1 MMRRKGVI
9 INGNVIIAIDELLK
23 RLLANNPNTNLS
35 LLESLALEQ
44 FKSAVIIANYDDMF
58 VNAILE
64 CIEEDKQIERTE
76 NGDV

>member
-44 FKSAVIIANYDDMF
+44 FKGAVRNEKF
-58 VNAILE
+58 EE
-64 CIEEDKQIERTE
+64 CRKWMERISK
-76 NGDV
+76 GLSY